1 MDSAKKRR
9 LVLGFVFTAAGGT
22 IIALSLLCSRCW
34 RENQPQ
40 GKQFSGDTDR
50 AARTKVRELQRTLG
64 LHRSAD
70 GKMILT
76 KEYDAD
82 SLKSVLEALDSRYP
96 TVRQRAADLTR
107 LAVEQLDLPARALDN
122 IVRKVRPIAE
132 QDITDSMDI
141 HQRGRHWK
149 QGAAIRSARSV
160 LWQVGLKRLDSKQL
174 KLAFFRDQLLGKDAD
189 SIDPSLQVKIVE
201 YLSAMHVKE
210 AKAILE
216 EYLEASSRMHPVGRD
231 RIKQAIEK
239 IDVSRRLSKL
249 EAPAKIEKLV
259 TILEESPDLNMRIW
273 AVRQIAKMGSDKAI
287 SELENIMN
295 NKQRKVQV
303 RYEAQEMLKVLGV
316 LPKDV
321 YRIARPD

>member
-1 MDSAKKRR
+1 M
-9 LVLGFVFTAAGGT
+9 
-22 IIALSLLCSRCW
+22 
-34 RENQPQ
+34 
-40 GKQFSGDTDR
+40 
-50 AARTKVRELQRTLG
+50 
-64 LHRSAD
+64 
-70 GKMILT
+70 
-76 KEYDAD
+76 
-82 SLKSVLEALDSRYP
+82 
-96 TVRQRAADLTR
+96 
-107 LAVEQLDLPARALDN
+107 
-122 IVRKVRPIAE
+122 
-132 QDITDSMDI
+132 
-141 HQRGRHWK
+141 
-149 QGAAIRSARSV
+149 
-160 LWQVGLKRLDSKQL
+160 WQVGLKRLDSKQL